1 MGDKKLISFS
11 LADIIQKKI
20 HFTESEVIFDRIY
33 YKDLN
38 EGMLLALHEM
48 LEDVEEMHE
57 EEFLNKY
64 VLMLEKSFN
73 QIAEEEMDDDEPSMK
88 LSGYTQAI
96 FEIVEYIRP
105 EYRYTVFPRFFKF

>member
-1 MGDKKLISFS
+1 MGDKKLITFS
-11 LADIIQKKI
+11 LADIIKKRI
-20 HFTESEVIFDRIY
+20 HFVETQAIYDRIY
-33 YKDLN
+33 YKDAD
-38 EGMLLALHEM
+38 EGSFLALHEM

-73 QIAEEEMDDDEPSMK
+73 QIAEEQMDDDEPSMK

-96 FEIVEYIRP
+96 FEILEYIRP
-105 EYRYTVFPRFFKF
+105 EYRYTVFPRFFK